1 MKAEEYSA
9 ILLKELQS
17 CNSKEPEI
25 AIVDG
30 RRLAYAAAFAWSG
43 FDSAKPLTWLFVG
56 GLSFLLVALATLYI
70 SIEIHRRNVVKGH
83 SLSV

>member
-9 ILLKELQS
+9 ILLKELPL

-43 FDSAKPLTWLFVG
+43 FVLSNPLTWLFVG
-56 GLSFLLVALATLYI
+56 GLTVLLVAIAVLY
-70 SIEIHRRNVVKGH
+70 SGCELYRRNRVPRH
-83 SLSV
+83 LLSR